1 MTNADREFDHGM
13 TDRDIAFLLADAAS
27 AVEIGTAPTQAVI
40 RGGRRRR
47 ARRWAVTAAT
57 AALVAG
63 STGALAVTALPGGG
77 GHRVAPATPPA
88 TSATPGPVLQPDP
101 TTLATGTDQGTPWK
115 VTLDVWPAPRDE
127 TEAQT
132 LLGAMTTYGEFPADV
147 HKASD
152 LVGRSAYTVRQ
163 SHGDG
168 DTLGTPVSEGLTAP
182 ADRMAGTDLDSVAVP
197 LDPDTPGRPQRL
209 VVGHVART
217 AQEVTC
223 TWKNGTTTKV
233 HRATSADI
241 NSDDQTIRTPATSPY
256 AWFVCLAPEGTAF
269 ESVAVTR

>member
-13 TDRDIAFLLADAAS
+13 TDRDIALLLADAAS

-57 AALVAG
+57 AVLVAG
-63 STGALAVTALPGGG
+63 STGALAVTALPGDG
-77 GHRVAPATPPA
+77 GHRVAPASPPA
-88 TSATPGPVLQPDP
+88 TSGMPGPVLEPDP

-152 LVGRSAYTVRQ
+152 LVGKSAYTVRA
-163 SHGDG
+163 SYGDMP
-168 DTLGTPVSEGLTAP
+168 GTSVSEGLTSP
-182 ADRMAGTDLDSVAVP
+182 ADRMSGTDLDSVAIP
-197 LDPDTPGRPQRL
+197 LDLDTPGRPQRL
-209 VVGHVART
+209 VIGHVART

-233 HRATSADI
+233 HRATSTDI
-241 NSDDQTIRTPATSPY
+241 NSDDQTIRTPVTSPY
-256 AWFVCLAPEGTAF
+256 AWFVCLAPEGTSF
-269 ESVAVTR
+269 KSVAVTK